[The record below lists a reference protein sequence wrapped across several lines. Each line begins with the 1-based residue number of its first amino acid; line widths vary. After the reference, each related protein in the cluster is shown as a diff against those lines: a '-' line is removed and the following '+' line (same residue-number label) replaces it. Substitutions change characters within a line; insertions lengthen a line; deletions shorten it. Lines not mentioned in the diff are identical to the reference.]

1 METVVLILAAFVVGY
16 ALGRVK
22 TLFVSKKPTSTA

>member
-1 METVVLILAAFVVGY
+1 METVVLIIAALVVGY

-22 TLFVSKKPTSTA
+22 SLFVPKTPTSNA